1 MATTSRPTRK
11 STPRPAGRRP
21 ATPQPRDGHVLDVAH
36 EPLATLTG
44 ELALPPVSVDGHWF
58 RLLRP
63 GDLVALDVRA
73 HGMDLVSDGSEVALV
88 PRGAGARLEVRYSF
102 QHAIE
107 TAEPE
112 MAAPPPPTP
121 VPVQARAARG
131 SRLVY
136 AVAADDRIEYS
147 VAGVLAAM
155 SRLPLIV
162 VPLATPRTFPR
173 QFRPSD
179 FAQLVG
185 SVKLPGGIRLL
196 RTPVGL
202 VLAPAGRQRGA
213 RQIDR
218 GRALISAATS
228 LRTARVLMAAE
239 RPVDLSGLEFST
251 AGLSVGEL
259 TFRPPIVRPVRQR
272 PRAPRADETAIEA
285 PFRLLLSPSSLGG
298 FAHATTPVGVPA
310 DPSRPRDPERI
321 ELWHSRLGV
330 RRVAPDGTVHV
341 DETRDPQKA
350 VRAVWTR
357 DLDQPAP
364 GTIGFLT
371 SLTGENRE
379 VLVRQSADPRV
390 APPQPVDADRL
401 YLSALGAWLEL
412 HGRWEIKPYAQAQ
425 LPSIEAW
432 DHEATSGRDQYV
444 RVVEPYYLFPF
455 GHRASLITI
464 TERKIKDQLGPQAR
478 LYQRKFITIAEPVR
492 GFDDRTMPFLQVR
505 IRPLVTPNLDF
516 KLPLAS
522 PPNVA
527 GTVGAYGDDLFWP
540 IVAGAK
546 YRFVLD
552 CLDHDGRRVI
562 LRAPLLAVA
571 AHLGN
576 ATQKTD
582 IVTAYTTDP
591 ERPIPADG
599 QSVAM
604 APSTL
609 PGDTAFETV
618 TLRFTGDPGSP
629 GDQSSVPHLAESDL
643 VIPAMRH
650 LAPSSDPVTVS
661 YADAYLAGGFTGNNS
676 SAQVLLALKTMTQIS
691 FGGGTDKAGGFVQ
704 PDLPVRG
711 LSRAIGVVGDID
723 SVVNPPSP
731 AQAFDPQAFL
741 AGALPKLFGLFELTD
756 ILALAGLDKAPSFV
770 TEQLD
775 RVAALLADLDDL
787 TGALQR
793 AVTRLADDATTAPTT
808 ALKDQAAAAQSQIAA
823 VQGTFAARVNDL
835 HDALDDLMSLGDPS
849 DLPAVTAAVSG
860 LLDTLAGFVTDL
872 ATTVRTVPLPPAVKA
887 ELERL
892 VGALAPVL
900 DAAEVAHTLEAIADF
915 VNGLDPANGSVRARF
930 QWRPTLTNFPS
941 SATTADDALFF
952 VKPDGFLLSVEARA
966 SGSDG
971 VGVDVLAELA
981 DFGLNLFPGASLL
994 TMGFDR
1000 LAFRASSGRKPE
1012 VDVVFTGMRWEGV
1025 LSFIE
1030 TLKEL
1035 VPFDGF
1041 SDPPY
1046 VDVSTDGVTA
1056 GFDLALPNV
1065 AVGVF
1070 SLENISLGADVR
1082 VPFLGDAVTV
1092 GFNFCT
1098 REKPFRMTVMC
1109 IGGGGFV
1116 GLRLSPKGLVVL
1128 EMSLEAGAS
1137 LSINLGV
1144 ASGSVSIMVG
1154 LYLRLEGEEGSLTG
1168 YFRIRGEMD
1177 VLGLISASITL
1188 ELSLTYEFATGKMV
1202 GRASISIEVE
1212 VLFFSFSVEVSC
1224 ERRLAGSNGDP
1235 TFAAVLGVPEDG
1247 TPLVGVPD
1255 AWADYC
1261 AAFAGA

>member
-1 MATTSRPTRK
+1 MPPTSRRHSSASP
-11 STPRPAGRRP
+11 PASRGRQILDLSP
-21 ATPQPRDGHVLDVAH
+21 EPLDPQPLDQVSPIAGAH
-36 EPLATLTG
+36 R
-44 ELALPPVSVDGHWF
+44 F

-63 GDLVALDVRA
+63 TDLVALDILA
-73 HGMDLVSDGSEVALV
+73 HGMDLVADDAGVGLV
-88 PRGAGARLEVRYSF
+88 PRAPKALLEVRYTF
-102 QHAIE
+102 QHTLEA
-107 TAEPE
+107 AEPE
-112 MAAPPPPTP
+112 MAVPPPPTP
-121 VPVQARAARG
+121 VPVPARAAFG
-131 SRLVY
+131 SRLVF
-136 AVAADDRIEYS
+136 AVEPTDRIEYS
-147 VAGVLAAM
+147 VEGVLAAM
-155 SRLPLIV
+155 SRLPLVV
-162 VPLATPRTFPR
+162 VPLATPRAFPR
-173 QFRPSD
+173 RFRITDYAGVVS
-179 FAQLVG
+179 
-185 SVKLPGGIRLL
+185 SVVLPGGVRLL
-196 RTPVGL
+196 RTSVGL
-202 VLAPAGRQRGA
+202 VLAPAAAERGTRA
-213 RQIDR
+213 PVR
-218 GRALISAATS
+218 GRALIATATS
-228 LRTARVLMAAE
+228 LRTARALLATE
-239 RPVDLSGLEFST
+239 RAVDLSGLDLGT
-251 AGLSVGEL
+251 GGTGLGEL
-259 TFRPPIVRPVRQR
+259 TFRPPLVRPVRS
-272 PRAPRADETAIEA
+272 APRSPRPGETSIEA
-285 PFRLLLSPSSLGG
+285 PFRLLISPSVLGG
-298 FAHATTPVGVPA
+298 FAHAIAPA
-310 DPSRPRDPERI
+310 AVAPDPGRPRDPERV

-330 RRVAPDGTVHV
+330 RRVADDGVVTV

-364 GTIGFLT
+364 DVIGFLA
-371 SLTGENRE
+371 SLKGQNRE
-379 VLVRQSADPRV
+379 SLVRQSADPRI
-390 APPQPVDADRL
+390 APPQPVEADRL

-412 HGRWEIKPYAQAQ
+412 HGRWTTTPYAELG
-425 LPSIEAW
+425 LPPIEAW

-455 GHRASLITI
+455 GHRCSLVTI
-464 TERKIKDQLGPQAR
+464 TERKIKDPVGPQAR

-516 KLPLAS
+516 QLPLTV
-522 PPNVA
+522 PPKVA
-527 GTVGAYGDDLFWP
+527 GTVGAYGDALFWP
-540 IVAGAK
+540 TVGGAK

-552 CLDHDGRRVI
+552 CLDHDGRRVVV
-562 LRAPLLAVA
+562 RAPLLAVA
-571 AHLGN
+571 SQLGN
-576 ATQKTD
+576 ATESAD
-582 IVTAYTTDP
+582 IVAAYTGDP

-604 APSTL
+604 ARSNR

-618 TLRFTGDPGSP
+618 TLRFAGDPGPRGS
-629 GDQSSVPHLAESDL
+629 QTSTPHLAESDI

-661 YADAYLAGGFTGNNS
+661 YAGAYLTAGFEGANA

-691 FGGGTDKAGGFVQ
+691 FGGGTDRSGGFVQ

-731 AQAFDPQAFL
+731 ATAFDPAKFL
-741 AGALPKLFGLFELTD
+741 DGVLPKLFGLFELTD
-756 ILALAGLDKAPSFV
+756 ILAAAGLDRAPSFV
-770 TEQLD
+770 TDQLD
-775 RVAALLADLDDL
+775 RIAALLADLDDL
-787 TGALQR
+787 EGSLDR
-793 AVTRLADDATTAPTT
+793 AVARLVDDASKAPTT
-808 ALKDQAAAAQSQIAA
+808 ALRDQAAQAQARVAA
-823 VQGTFAARVNDL
+823 VQATYGDRLAEL
-835 HDALDDLMSLGDPS
+835 HDAIEGLMALDGPS
-849 DLPAVTAAVSG
+849 DLSAVTTAVAD
-860 LLDTLAGFVTDL
+860 LLDTMAGFVTDL
-872 ATTVRTVPLPPAVKA
+872 GTTVRTVPLPPSVKA

-892 VGALAPVL
+892 VAALSPLL
-900 DAAEVAHTLEAIADF
+900 DAAEIAGTIQAIADF
-915 VNGLDPANGSVRARF
+915 VNGLDPSNLAVRARF
-930 QWRPTLTNFPS
+930 QWRPTLSNFPA
-941 SATTADDALFF
+941 SATDPDDALFF
-952 VKPDGFLLSVEARA
+952 VRPDGFLLSVEARA
-966 SGSDG
+966 SGTDG
-971 VGVDVLAELA
+971 VGVDVLAELS

-1000 LAFRASSGRKPE
+1000 LAFRAASGRKPE
-1012 VDVVFTGMRWEGV
+1012 VDVVFTGMQWQGV

-1046 VDVSTDGVTA
+1046 VDVRPDGVTA

-1116 GLRLSPKGLVVL
+1116 GLRISPKGLVVL

-1154 LYLRLEGEEGSLTG
+1154 LYLRLEGDEGSLTG
-1168 YFRIRGEMD
+1168 YFRIRGEVD

-1212 VLFFSFSVEVSC
+1212 VFFFSFSVEVSC

-1235 TFAAVLGVPEDG
+1235 TFAQILGVPEDG
-1247 TPLVGVPD
+1247 TPLTAVPT
-1255 AWADYC
+1255 AWSDYC
-1261 AAFAGA
+1261 AAFSGV

>member
-1 MATTSRPTRK
+1 MTEVGLPTV
-11 STPRPAGRRP
+11 T
-21 ATPQPRDGHVLDVAH
+21 
-36 EPLATLTG
+36 
-44 ELALPPVSVDGHWF
+44 VDGHWF

-63 GDLVALDVRA
+63 GDLVALDARA
-73 HGMDLVSDGSEVALV
+73 HGMDLVSDDAGVALV

-112 MAAPPPPTP
+112 MVAPPPPTP
-121 VPVQARAARG
+121 VPIQARAARG

-136 AVAADDRIEYS
+136 AVDADDRIEYS

-155 SRLPLIV
+155 SRLPLVV
-162 VPLATPRTFPR
+162 VPLATPRAFPR
-173 QFRPSD
+173 QFRPKD
-179 FAQLVG
+179 FVGLVG
-185 SVKLPGGIRLL
+185 SVTLPGGIRLL

-202 VLAPAGRQRGA
+202 VLAPAGRQRRA
-213 RQIDR
+213 RQTDR

-239 RPVDLSGLEFST
+239 RPVDLSGVEFSGPGAST
-251 AGLSVGEL
+251 GSLGVGEL

-310 DPSRPRDPERI
+310 DPARPRDPERI

-330 RRVAPDGTVHV
+330 RRVAADGTVHV

-350 VRAVWTR
+350 VRAVWAR
-357 DLDQPAP
+357 DLDQPTP
-364 GTIGFLT
+364 GTIGFL
-371 SLTGENRE
+371 SALTGENRE
-379 VLVRQSADPRV
+379 VLVRQSADPRI

-412 HGRWEIKPYAQAQ
+412 HGRWEIKPYATAG

-492 GFDDRTMPFLQVR
+492 GFEDRTMPFLQVR

-516 KLPLAS
+516 KLPLGS

-527 GTVGAYGDDLFWP
+527 GAVGAYGDDLFWP

-571 AHLGN
+571 AHLGT

-591 ERPIPADG
+591 ERPIPAEG

-629 GDQSSVPHLAESDL
+629 GEQTSAPHLAESDL

-661 YADAYLAGGFTGNNS
+661 YAQAYLAGGFMGSNA

-691 FGGGTDKAGGFVQ
+691 FGGGTERAGGFVQ

-711 LSRAIGVVGDID
+711 LSRAIGLVGDID

-756 ILALAGLDKAPSFV
+756 ILALAGLDKAPTFV

-793 AVTRLADDATTAPTT
+793 AITRLADDATTAPTT
-808 ALKDQAAAAQSQIAA
+808 ALKDQAAAAQAQIAA
-823 VQGTFAARVNDL
+823 VHGTFAARVGEL

-872 ATTVRTVPLPPAVKA
+872 ATTARTVPLPPAVKA

-900 DAAEVAHTLEAIADF
+900 DAAEIAHTLERGR
-915 VNGLDPANGSVRARF
+915 GLRQRMDPAKVRC
-930 QWRPTLTNFPS
+930 
-941 SATTADDALFF
+941 
-952 VKPDGFLLSVEARA
+952 G
-966 SGSDG
+966 
-971 VGVDVLAELA
+971 
-981 DFGLNLFPGASLL
+981 
-994 TMGFDR
+994 
-1000 LAFRASSGRKPE
+1000 RASSG
-1012 VDVVFTGMRWEGV
+1012 
-1025 LSFIE
+1025 
-1030 TLKEL
+1030 
-1035 VPFDGF
+1035 
-1041 SDPPY
+1041 
-1046 VDVSTDGVTA
+1046 A
-1056 GFDLALPNV
+1056 
-1065 AVGVF
+1065 
-1070 SLENISLGADVR
+1070 
-1082 VPFLGDAVTV
+1082 
-1092 GFNFCT
+1092 
-1098 REKPFRMTVMC
+1098 
-1109 IGGGGFV
+1109 
-1116 GLRLSPKGLVVL
+1116 
-1128 EMSLEAGAS
+1128 
-1137 LSINLGV
+1137 
-1144 ASGSVSIMVG
+1144 
-1154 LYLRLEGEEGSLTG
+1154 
-1168 YFRIRGEMD
+1168 
-1177 VLGLISASITL
+1177 
-1188 ELSLTYEFATGKMV
+1188 
-1202 GRASISIEVE
+1202 
-1212 VLFFSFSVEVSC
+1212 
-1224 ERRLAGSNGDP
+1224 RR
-1235 TFAAVLGVPEDG
+1235 
-1247 TPLVGVPD
+1247 
-1255 AWADYC
+1255 
-1261 AAFAGA
+1261 

>member
-1 MATTSRPTRK
+1 MASPSRPARRPTSKRP
-11 STPRPAGRRP
+11 PRPAARP
-21 ATPQPRDGHVLDVAH
+21 GARPGVVLELPH
-36 EPLATLTG
+36 EPLFVVAQPTQPGLM
-44 ELALPPVSVDGHWF
+44 VDGHWF

-63 GDLVALDVRA
+63 DDLVALDVRA
-73 HGMDLVSDGSEVALV
+73 HGMDLVSDDLGSALV
-88 PRGAGARLEVRYSF
+88 PRGEGARLEVRYTF

-107 TAEPE
+107 AAEPE

-121 VPVQARAARG
+121 IPVPARAARG

-136 AVAADDRIEYS
+136 AVAATDRIEYS

-155 SRLPLIV
+155 SRLPLVV
-162 VPLATPRTFPR
+162 VPLATPRTFAR
-173 QFRPSD
+173 TFKITD
-179 FAQLVG
+179 YAQATSTVL
-185 SVKLPGGIRLL
+185 LPGGIRLL

-202 VLAPAGRQRGA
+202 VLAPRA
-213 RQIDR
+213 RERAARAPER
-218 GRALISAATS
+218 GRALIATATS

-239 RPVDLSGLEFST
+239 RPVDLSGLQFSA
-251 AGLSVGEL
+251 AGVGVGEL
-259 TFRPPIVRPVRQR
+259 TFKPPIVRPVR
-272 PRAPRADETAIEA
+272 RAPRSPKPDETAIEA
-285 PFRLLLSPSSLGG
+285 PFRLLLSPSTLGG
-298 FAHATTPVGVPA
+298 FAHSTTPAAVPP
-310 DPSRPRDPERI
+310 DSSRPRDPERI

-330 RRVAPDGTVHV
+330 RRVSSDGTVTV

-357 DLDQPAP
+357 DLDQPDP
-364 GTIGFLT
+364 GTIAFL
-371 SLTGENRE
+371 SALTGENRE
-379 VLVRQSADPRV
+379 VLVRQSADPRI
-390 APPQPVDADRL
+390 AAPQPVDADRL

-412 HGRWEIKPYAQAQ
+412 HGRWTIKPYAQAG

-455 GHRASLITI
+455 GHRASLVTI
-464 TERKIKDQLGPQAR
+464 TERKIKDPVGPQAR

-492 GFDDRTMPFLQVR
+492 AFDDRTMPFLQVR
-505 IRPLVTPNLDF
+505 IRPLITPNLDF
-516 KLPLAS
+516 KLPLGS
-522 PPNVA
+522 PPDVA
-527 GTVGAYGDDLFWP
+527 GTVGGHGNDLFWP
-540 IVAGAK
+540 MVAGAK

-571 AHLGN
+571 AQLGTP
-576 ATQKTD
+576 AEKTD
-582 IVTAYTTDP
+582 IVTAYTSDP

-604 APSTL
+604 AQSTL

-618 TLRFTGDPGSP
+618 TLRFTGDPGAP
-629 GDQSSVPHLAESDL
+629 GDQTSAPHLAESDI
-643 VIPAMRH
+643 VVPAMRH

-661 YADAYLAGGFTGNNS
+661 YADAYLGAGFTGNNA

-711 LSRAIGVVGDID
+711 LSRAIGIVGDLD

-731 AQAFDPQAFL
+731 AQAFDPQKFL

-770 TEQLD
+770 TDQLD

-787 TGALQR
+787 EGALTR

-808 ALKDQAAAAQSQIAA
+808 ALKAQAADAQAQIAA
-823 VQGTFAARVNDL
+823 VQATFGDRLSEL
-835 HDALDDLMSLGDPS
+835 HDALDALMSLGDPS

-872 ATTVRTVPLPPAVKA
+872 GTTVRTVPLPPAVKA

-900 DAAEVAHTLEAIADF
+900 DAAEIVHTIEAIVDF
-915 VNGLDPANGSVRARF
+915 VNGLDPSNLAVRAKF
-930 QWRPTLTNFPS
+930 EWRPTMTNFPA
-941 SATTADDALFF
+941 SATDPADALFF

-966 SGSDG
+966 SGADG

-994 TMGFDR
+994 RMGFDR

-1012 VDVVFTGMRWEGV
+1012 VDVVFTGMQWQGV
-1025 LSFIE
+1025 LGFIE

-1082 VPFLGDAVTV
+1082 VPFLGEAVTV

-1098 REKPFRMTVMC
+1098 REKPFRMTVIC

-1168 YFRIRGEMD
+1168 YFRIRGEVD

-1247 TPLVGVPD
+1247 TPISGVPD